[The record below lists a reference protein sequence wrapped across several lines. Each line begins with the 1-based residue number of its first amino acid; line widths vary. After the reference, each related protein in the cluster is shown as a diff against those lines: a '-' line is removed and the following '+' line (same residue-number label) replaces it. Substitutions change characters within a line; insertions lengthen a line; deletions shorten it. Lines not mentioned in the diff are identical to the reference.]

1 MPSFFFLIYGAFDVV
16 YYSVMTTMHRAA
28 TSSTTSVEITSAC
41 YEAAKKSLQ
50 AHLHFFPAF
59 KSYGDAEILASY
71 VAWVMLYSSWTPL
84 IVVFLHA
91 IASSSKEDVKLLEE
105 TEESLEPLKNLN
117 QQSEQVYGL
126 CKIFCKLAKAFV
138 ERNSTFVGTYN
149 SQEDMVVMPQSDMH
163 GRDLGFMAAPSIQ
176 SSSHLAGP
184 EFHMPT
190 FDGSEMDDM
199 SMFLGNWLGGREP
212 VANLWAMDFT
222 DNTGPLE

>member
-1 MPSFFFLIYGAFDVV
+1 
-16 YYSVMTTMHRAA
+16 MHRAA